1 MKLKPQTEEK
11 NNSAGGF
18 KERRKKCL
26 DALINIP
33 TVNIKGKKYSTVNER
48 HKHLLTYFPEA
59 RFNEEVIFHDADR
72 VVVKTE
78 LYIGDVIYSVGH
90 AEEYRNANFINKTS
104 ALENCSSS
112 SLGRCL
118 AAFGLSGSEYAS
130 AEELV
135 NALNNQNTNNQSTT
149 KTVSIKDQIQKQ
161 TTETKLT
168 ALYSNWKK
176 NGNSDKETEKLFEQQ
191 QQLIKKNGGQNNV
204 NKQW

>member
-1 MKLKPQTEEK
+1 M
-11 NNSAGGF
+11 
-18 KERRKKCL
+18 
-26 DALINIP
+26 
-33 TVNIKGKKYSTVNER
+33 
-48 HKHLLTYFPEA
+48 
-59 RFNEEVIFHDADR
+59 
-72 VVVKTE
+72 
-78 LYIGDVIYSVGH
+78 GDVIYSVGH

-135 NALNNQNTNNQSTT
+135 NALNNQNTNTT
-149 KTVSIKDQIQKQ
+149 KPVSIKDEIKKQ

-176 NGNSDKETEKLFEQQ
+176 NNNSDQEIEKLFEQQ
-191 QQLIKKNGGQNNV
+191 QRQIQKIGGQNNV
-204 NKQW
+204 NKW

>member
-1 MKLKPQTEEK
+1 MKLKQQVTEEK
-11 NNSAGGF
+11 SKGGF
-18 KERRKKCL
+18 KERRQQCL

-48 HKHLLTYFPEA
+48 HKHLLQYFPEA
-59 RFNEEVIFHDADR
+59 RFNEEVVFHDADR

-78 LYIGDVIYSVGH
+78 LYISDTIYAVGH

-130 AEELV
+130 ADELV
-135 NALNNQNTNNQSTT
+135 NALNNQNTSKPTTT
-149 KTVSIKDQIQKQ
+149 KTVSIKDEIKKQ

-176 NGNSDKETEKLFEQQ
+176 NNNSDQEIEKLFEQQ
-191 QQLIKKNGGQNNV
+191 QKQIQIQGGTNV
-204 NKQW
+204 NKW

>member
-1 MKLKPQTEEK
+1 MKLRPQTEEK
-11 NNSAGGF
+11 SKGGF
-18 KERRKKCL
+18 KERRIKCL
-26 DALINIP
+26 DTLINIP

-48 HKHLLTYFPEA
+48 HKHLLASFPEA
-59 RFNEEVIFHDADR
+59 RFNEEILFHDVDR
-72 VVVKTE
+72 VIVKVE

-112 SLGRCL
+112 ALGRCL

-130 AEELV
+130 ADELV
-135 NALNNQNTNNQSTT
+135 NALNNQNTSKPTTT
-149 KTVSIKDQIQKQ
+149 KTVSIKDEIKKQ

-168 ALYSNWKK
+168 ALFTNWKK
-176 NGNSDKETEKLFEQQ
+176 NGNSDQEIEKLFEQQ

-204 NKQW
+204 NKW

>member
-1 MKLKPQTEEK
+1 MKLKPQVTEEK
-11 NNSAGGF
+11 NNSSGGF

-90 AEEYRNANFINKTS
+90 AEEYRNASFINKTS

-112 SLGRCL
+112 ALGRCL

-135 NALNNQNTNNQSTT
+135 NALNNQNTSKANTT
-149 KTVSIKDQIQKQ
+149 KTVSIEDEIKEQ

-168 ALYSNWKK
+168 ALFTNWKK
-176 NGNSDKETEKLFEQQ
+176 NGNSDPKIEKLFEQQ

-204 NKQW
+204 RW

>member
-11 NNSAGGF
+11 SKGGF
-18 KERRKKCL
+18 KERRKECL

-48 HKHLLTYFPEA
+48 HKHLLQYFPEA
-59 RFNEEVIFHDADR
+59 RFNEEVVFHDAER

-78 LYIGDVIYSVGH
+78 LYISDTIYAVGH

-135 NALNNQNTNNQSTT
+135 NALNNQNTSKPT
-149 KTVSIKDQIQKQ
+149 KPVSIKDEIKKQ

-176 NGNSDKETEKLFEQQ
+176 NNNSDQEIEKLFEQQ
-191 QQLIKKNGGQNNV
+191 QKQIQKIGGQQNV
-204 NKQW
+204 NKW

>member
-1 MKLKPQTEEK
+1 MKLRPQTEEK
-11 NNSAGGF
+11 SKGGF
-18 KERRKKCL
+18 KERRKECL

-48 HKHLLTYFPEA
+48 HKHLLQYFPEA
-59 RFNEEVIFHDADR
+59 RFNEEVVFHDADR

-78 LYIGDVIYSVGH
+78 LYISDTIYAVGH

-130 AEELV
+130 ADELV
-135 NALNNQNTNNQSTT
+135 NALNNQNTSKPTTT
-149 KTVSIKDQIQKQ
+149 KTVSIKDEIKKQ

-176 NGNSDKETEKLFEQQ
+176 NNNSDQEIEKLFEQQ
-191 QQLIKKNGGQNNV
+191 QKQIQIQGGTNV
-204 NKQW
+204 NKW

>member
-11 NNSAGGF
+11 NKGSF
-18 KERRKKCL
+18 KSRRLECL
-26 DALINIP
+26 EDLVNIP

-48 HKHLLTYFPEA
+48 HKHLLQYFPEA
-59 RFNEEVIFHDADR
+59 RFNEEILFHDADR
-72 VVVKTE
+72 VVVKVE
-78 LYIGDVIYSVGH
+78 LYIGDVIYSVGT
-90 AEEYRNANFINKTS
+90 AEEFRNASFINKTS

-112 SLGRCL
+112 ALGRCL

-135 NALNNQNTNNQSTT
+135 NALNNQNTNTN
-149 KTVSIKDQIQKQ
+149 KPVSIKDEIKRQ

-168 ALYSNWKK
+168 ALFTNWKK
-176 NGNSDKETEKLFEQQ
+176 NGNSDQEIEKLFEQQ

-204 NKQW
+204 NKW

>member
-11 NNSAGGF
+11 SKGGM
-18 KERRKKCL
+18 KERRQICL
-26 DALINIP
+26 KNIINIP

-48 HKHLLTYFPEA
+48 HKHLLEYFPEA
-59 RFNEEVIFHDADR
+59 RFNEEVLFHDADR
-72 VVVKTE
+72 VIMKTE
-78 LYIGDVIYSVGH
+78 LYISDTIYAVGH
-90 AEEYRNANFINKTS
+90 AEEFRNSSFINKTS

-112 SLGRCL
+112 ALGRCL

-135 NALNNQNTNNQSTT
+135 NALNNQSTNSQSTT
-149 KTVSIKDQIQKQ
+149 KKVSIEDEIKKQ

-176 NGNSDKETEKLFEQQ
+176 NNNSDDKIEKLFEQQ
-191 QQLIKKNGGQNNV
+191 QQSIKTNGGQNA
-204 NKQW
+204 KQW

>member
-11 NNSAGGF
+11 SKGGF
-18 KERRKKCL
+18 KERRIKCL
-26 DALINIP
+26 DTLSNIP

-48 HKHLLTYFPEA
+48 HKHLLQYFPEA
-59 RFNEEVIFHDADR
+59 RFNEEVVFHDAER

-78 LYIGDVIYSVGH
+78 LYISDTIYAVGH

-135 NALNNQNTNNQSTT
+135 NALNNQNTSKPTTT
-149 KTVSIKDQIQKQ
+149 KTVSIKDEIKKQ

-176 NGNSDKETEKLFEQQ
+176 NNNSDQEIEKLFEQQ

-204 NKQW
+204 NKW

>member
-1 MKLKPQTEEK
+1 MKLKPQAEEK
-11 NNSAGGF
+11 SKGGF
-18 KERRKKCL
+18 KERRKECL

-48 HKHLLTYFPEA
+48 HKHLLQYFPEA
-59 RFNEEVIFHDADR
+59 RFNEEVVFHDADR

-78 LYIGDVIYSVGH
+78 LYISDTIYAVGH

-135 NALNNQNTNNQSTT
+135 NALNNQNTSKATTT
-149 KTVSIKDQIQKQ
+149 KTVSIKDEIKKQ

-176 NGNSDKETEKLFEQQ
+176 NNNSDQEIEKLFEQQ
-191 QQLIKKNGGQNNV
+191 QKQIQKIGGQQNV
-204 NKQW
+204 NKW

>member
-1 MKLKPQTEEK
+1 MKLKPQAEEK
-11 NNSAGGF
+11 SKGGF
-18 KERRKKCL
+18 KERRKECL

-48 HKHLLTYFPEA
+48 HKHLLQYFPEA
-59 RFNEEVIFHDADR
+59 RFNEEVVFHDADR

-78 LYIGDVIYSVGH
+78 LYISDTIYAVGH

-135 NALNNQNTNNQSTT
+135 NALNNQNTSKATTT
-149 KTVSIKDQIQKQ
+149 KTVSIKDEIKKQ

-168 ALYSNWKK
+168 ALFTNWKK
-176 NGNSDKETEKLFEQQ
+176 NGNSDQEIEKLFEQQ

-204 NKQW
+204 NKW

>member
-11 NNSAGGF
+11 SKGGM
-18 KERRKKCL
+18 KERRQICL
-26 DALINIP
+26 KNIINIP

-48 HKHLLTYFPEA
+48 LKHLLQYFPEA
-59 RFNEEVIFHDADR
+59 RFNEEILFHDNER
-72 VVVKTE
+72 VIVKTE
-78 LYIGDVIYSVGH
+78 LYIGDTIFSVGT
-90 AEEYRNANFINKTS
+90 AEEWRNSSFINKTS

-112 SLGRCL
+112 ALGRCL

-135 NALNNQNTNNQSTT
+135 NALNNQSTNSQSTT
-149 KTVSIKDQIQKQ
+149 KKVSIEDEIKKQ

-176 NGNSDKETEKLFEQQ
+176 NNNSDDKIEKLFEQQ
-191 QQLIKKNGGQNNV
+191 QQSIKTNGGQNA
-204 NKQW
+204 KQW

>member
-1 MKLKPQTEEK
+1 MKLKPQAEEK
-11 NNSAGGF
+11 SKGGF
-18 KERRKKCL
+18 KERRKECL

-33 TVNIKGKKYSTVNER
+33 TVNIKGKQYSSVNER
-48 HKHLLTYFPEA
+48 HKHLLQYFPEA
-59 RFNEEVIFHDADR
+59 RFNEEVVFHDADR

-78 LYIGDVIYSVGH
+78 LYISDTIYAVGH

-130 AEELV
+130 ADELV
-135 NALNNQNTNNQSTT
+135 NALNNQNTSKPTTT
-149 KTVSIKDQIQKQ
+149 KTVSIKDEIKKQ

-176 NGNSDKETEKLFEQQ
+176 NNNSDQEIEKLFEQQ

-204 NKQW
+204 NKW